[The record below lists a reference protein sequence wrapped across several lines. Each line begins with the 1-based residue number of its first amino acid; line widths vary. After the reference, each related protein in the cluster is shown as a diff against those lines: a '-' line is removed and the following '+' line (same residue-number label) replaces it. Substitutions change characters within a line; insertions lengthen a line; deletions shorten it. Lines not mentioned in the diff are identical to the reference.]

1 MKIPAL
7 LTLLF
12 LSCSACLVAD
22 NAALAAKAREQ
33 IGVTVS
39 YNGGYQSI
47 PYPGGDVPKETG
59 VCTDVVI
66 RAMRAFGLDLQKA
79 VHEDMK
85 AHFSKYPKNWGLK
98 TTDRSIDHR
107 RVPNLRTFFSRRGW
121 SVPITKTAADYKPG
135 DLVTWNLGGSVPHIG
150 IVSDKKT
157 EEGTPLIIHNI
168 GGGTQEED
176 CLFLYTITGHYRPV
190 LNGTKLDAGS

>member
-1 MKIPAL
+1 MNITAL
-7 LTLLF
+7 LSLLF
-12 LSCSACLVAD
+12 LSCSACLMTD
-22 NAALAAKAREQ
+22 NVALAAKAREQ

-47 PYPGGDVPKETG
+47 PYPNGDVPKETG

-98 TTDRSIDHR
+98 STDRSIDHR
-107 RVPNLRTFFSRRGW
+107 RVPNLRTFFSRQGW
-121 SVPITKTAADYKPG
+121 SLPVTKTAADYQPG
-135 DLVTWNLGGSVPHIG
+135 DLVTWNLGDAVPHIG

-168 GGGTQEED
+168 GCGTQEED

-190 LNGTKLDAGS
+190 LDTGKQSAQS